1 MDPMGEATGTTAEA
15 DLGPVTYN
23 RALTS
28 IVQCGSHLRRAQDE
42 LRLAVQILRRL
53 DDPAA
58 PWPRQPG
65 RRAHL
70 LRPLEEFLD
79 GLSGSETQLSEAAR
93 ATRDDGDP
101 AAGDR
106 LRSA

>member
-1 MDPMGEATGTTAEA
+1 MDPMEAATGPAADA

-42 LRLAVQILRRL
+42 LRRAVQILMRL

-58 PWPRQPG
+58 PWPQQPG
-65 RRAHL
+65 RRARL
-70 LRPLEEFLD
+70 LQPLEEFLD
-79 GLSGSETQLSEAAR
+79 GLSGSEAQLSEAAR
-93 ATRDDGDP
+93 ATTDGE
-101 AAGDR
+101 AADR